1 MRRAQEE
8 DLVYKVLWR
17 LTDMVVANLR
27 EVKVTVESMAV
38 FDFVYAKGKYSLD
51 VGGVEPG
58 IVEGPKVDLR
68 GARHPLLGEKAVPL
82 DTSEVQ
88 FSWVGRGKDSR
99 RRCLPRCRAFV
110 YAMAPGSSQVKR
122 NALALTPGRG
132 RSVVDSTGDLATGT
146 FSRYQD
152 ERLCLP
158 SRRQPPLSRAA

>member
-82 DTSEVQ
+82 DTSDVHV
-88 FSWVGRGKDSR
+88 S
-99 RRCLPRCRAFV
+99 
-110 YAMAPGSSQVKR
+110 
-122 NALALTPGRG
+122 
-132 RSVVDSTGDLATGT
+132 
-146 FSRYQD
+146 
-152 ERLCLP
+152 
-158 SRRQPPLSRAA
+158 